1 MILIAMQLFFSLF
14 INIFGSTWSWLV
26 QSKSPISIGCS
37 LRLMWLSH
45 NTPVRQLISLTTM
58 SQEIHSN
65 RQWVYEVLTLLSH
78 HRQSMGYWHSSHI
91 TGLWGI
97 DTPLPPQAVYG
108 VLTLLSHHR
117 QSMGYWHSS
126 PITGSLWGIDTPLPS
141 QAVYGILTLLS
152 HHRQSMGYWHSSPIT
167 GSPWGIDTPLPS
179 QAIYGVQI
187 CSASHR

>member
-78 HRQSMGYWHSSHI
+78 HRQSMGYWHSFPI
-91 TGLWGI
+91 TGSLWGI
-97 DTPLPPQAVYG
+97 DSPLTSQVYE

-141 QAVYGILTLLS
+141 QAVHGVLTLLS
-152 HHRQSMGYWHSSPIT
+152 HHRQSMVYKYAVPLT
-167 GSPWGIDTPLPS
+167 GSLYEL
-179 QAIYGVQI
+179 Q
-187 CSASHR
+187 